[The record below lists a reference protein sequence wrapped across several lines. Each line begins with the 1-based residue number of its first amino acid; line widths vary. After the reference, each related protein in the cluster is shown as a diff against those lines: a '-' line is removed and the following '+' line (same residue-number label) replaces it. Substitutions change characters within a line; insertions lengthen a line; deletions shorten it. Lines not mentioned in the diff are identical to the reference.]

1 VRIVAA
7 QGLRILVWPLE
18 ALDKTP
24 VIDVKPV
31 LDPATER

>member
-1 VRIVAA
+1 VQIVAA
-7 QGLRILVWPLE
+7 QGLRIAVQPLE

-31 LDPATER
+31 LDAAAER